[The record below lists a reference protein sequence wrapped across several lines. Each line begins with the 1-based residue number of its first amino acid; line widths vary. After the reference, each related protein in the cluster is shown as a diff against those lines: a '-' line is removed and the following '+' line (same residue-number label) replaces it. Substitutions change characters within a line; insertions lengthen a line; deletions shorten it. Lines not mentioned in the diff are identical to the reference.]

1 MTHSDTFIPAPS
13 TIKCPACGARGAT
26 EAEEGLSQRMVC
38 RECGETWPLPR
49 HTAKLTKRDQRREL
63 NLSPPVIEAERQP
76 LVTYSNTTD
85 NAWAAKIAGDY
96 WPEPPRHSRLPITMA
111 AVAATLFLAA
121 FFVGREPAVA
131 ALPDL
136 AGLYSAIGL
145 PVNLDKLAIE
155 DVGAERTLT
164 FDGERLTVRATIR
177 NLGNAPLTVP
187 PLAAILYNDASAQD
201 GSYGF
206 DPPKGTIGAGQT
218 MPILIDLDGVAPKA
232 TKVALRFRRSGET
245 LPAAGEAHPAE

>member
-1 MTHSDTFIPAPS
+1 
-13 TIKCPACGARGAT
+13 
-26 EAEEGLSQRMVC
+26 
-38 RECGETWPLPR
+38 
-49 HTAKLTKRDQRREL
+49 
-63 NLSPPVIEAERQP
+63 
-76 LVTYSNTTD
+76 
-85 NAWAAKIAGDY
+85 
-96 WPEPPRHSRLPITMA
+96 MA

-155 DVGAERTLT
+155 DVRRRADADLR
-164 FDGERLTVRATIR
+164 RRATHR
-177 NLGNAPLTVP
+177 ARDDPQFGQCAAHRSAACGDPLQRR
-187 PLAAILYNDASAQD
+187 SAQD

-218 MPILIDLDGVAPKA
+218 MPILIDLDGVAQKA
-232 TKVALRFRRSGET
+232 TEVALRFRRSGET
-245 LPAAGEAHPAE
+245 LPAAGEAHSAE